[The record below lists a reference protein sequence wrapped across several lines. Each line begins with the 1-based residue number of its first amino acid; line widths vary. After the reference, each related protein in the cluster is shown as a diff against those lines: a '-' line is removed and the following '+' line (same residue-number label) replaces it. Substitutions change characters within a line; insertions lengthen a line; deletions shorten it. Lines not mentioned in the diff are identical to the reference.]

1 MKFARPAPAGRAVA
15 AIAVA
20 LAASVTLGL
29 LACAA
34 WAGGLPVHRAAAK
47 RSLRASK
54 AAPSKPPSF
63 DFARGIGLVEGD
75 RKDSLWL
82 CIADSTLPVGDSLT
96 LISDDPDP
104 DKDTYVTLISAAVA
118 ERLPYT
124 MRDPSIPLRLAK
136 LADSKNSRTDFFYRL
151 VAPPGALDCCI
162 FGYAVRAPRTAFR
175 VGSGRAEADLDH
187 DGVPEQFQ
195 SCTST
200 EGLWASVWSGEPF
213 RGPKRWTR
221 YYPLGFSVEPN
232 CPGLDSLSAK

>member
-1 MKFARPAPAGRAVA
+1 VRRAVA
-15 AIAVA
+15 Y
-20 LAASVTLGL
+20 AATAAL
-29 LACAA
+29 LACGACAA
-34 WAGGLPVHRAAAK
+34 LAGGLPAHPTAAK
-47 RSLRASK
+47 RSPRTSK

-136 LADSKNSRTDFFYRL
+136 LSDSNNSRTDFFYRL

-162 FGYAVRAPRTAFR
+162 FGYAVRAPRPAFH
-175 VGSGRAEADLDH
+175 VASGRAEADLDH
-187 DGVPEQFQ
+187 DGIPERFQ

-200 EGLWASVWSGEPF
+200 DGLWASVWSGQPF
-213 RGPKRWTR
+213 RGPQRWTR
-221 YYPLGFSVEPN
+221 YYPLGYSVEPN
-232 CPGLDSLSAK
+232 CPSLDSMSTK